1 MTFAAVAGPRIAV
14 YAGTFDP
21 PTRGHLSVLER
32 AAALFDQVLVLV
44 AVNPSKQP
52 LFTPGERVD
61 LLALTTR
68 HLPNVR
74 CDHSE
79 ALVVEFARAHQA
91 RFLVRGVRGATDADY
106 EAALAHANRALAP
119 EIVTVFLP
127 ADAELSA
134 VSSSLLKRMAAL
146 GEDIAPHCCPEVADR
161 LRRRLRERPPMKKGD
176 APCSR

>member
-1 MTFAAVAGPRIAV
+1 MTPAAPAPRKAV

-21 PTRGHLSVLER
+21 PTRGHLSVVER
-32 AAALFDQVLVLV
+32 AAALFDEVLVLV
-44 AVNPSKQP
+44 AVNPTKQP
-52 LFTPGERVD
+52 LFSAAERVD
-61 LLALTTR
+61 LLAVTTA

-74 CDHSE
+74 CAHSD
-79 ALVVEFARAHQA
+79 ALVVDWARRHQA

-146 GEDIAPHCCPEVADR
+146 GQDLAPYCCPEVAAR
-161 LRRRLRERPPMKKGD
+161 LRRRLDAPEEEGGE
-176 APCSR
+176 APCSK